1 MHLDITWLA
10 RKSRT
15 MQNENESGYLFSL
28 QDIEMSE
35 VDEVADPITL
45 SPKPPFIWPE
55 PRWHTGHARY
65 KNPIVKHD
73 QFIKSDLVAGFVVD
87 AGHGFAKFLRRISA
101 ERKDLR
107 IVIVLLVYPACET
120 RESHLTELLTI
131 TEELKPNCIELNI
144 LPVASNKG
152 LPPTVLQMH
161 DTKSGETWMSIGS
174 IGDLG
179 AAEWHLSSFNA
190 VFHPDGVLRSEW
202 RRWFEYI
209 RQRSTLLTPATAQ
222 IPALIPAVGDPEA
235 AALWEAYESFCSG
248 DPTAEQAE
256 VVVDAKTGE
265 VVVEK
270 ATEESKAQS
279 WDGGTT
285 ALDNLAQRLNEIYA
299 SGWLVTVD
307 ESTRIKPLAIP
318 VKAALLGQQSEQ
330 SLGAITRK
338 QSFTLDVLAEDV
350 AKEIE
355 KCRKVTDLIDL
366 VSYLLSKGN
375 RLLPAAAKALLE
387 KELEARNTNGIEKLT
402 GAVGGDVTKFVEGRK
417 TSITQDLNRMYRE
430 LGMGDTVPEDKLNTV
445 LAEIEQRLRNALG
458 TRVTPRATYNRI
470 AAPDLTGK
478 VPDENWSQ
486 PFSLMLRAARLMR
499 NAITDY
505 YFPRSFTKA
514 AFTQDEFMKA
524 MNILGDGIA
533 VSGDR
538 DKATE
543 QLKEIEE
550 IEQSTSSFKEKCHAL
565 WLIVSGESES
575 DSVALPASGPPTT

>member
-1 MHLDITWLA
+1 
-10 RKSRT
+10 
-15 MQNENESGYLFSL
+15 MQNENRIGYLFDL
-28 QDIEMSE
+28 GDLE
-35 VDEVADPITL
+35 VSKAVDATDLNTL

-55 PRWHTGHARY
+55 ARWHAGIAQYTTPILGHENFSKA
-65 KNPIVKHD
+65 
-73 QFIKSDLVAGFVVD
+73 DLVAGFVVD
-87 AGHGFAKFLRRISA
+87 ASDGFIEWLRRVST
-101 ERKDLR
+101 ERNDIR
-107 IVIVLLVYPACET
+107 IVIIIVVYPACET

-131 TEELKPNCIELNI
+131 TEELKPNCIEINI
-144 LPVASNKG
+144 LPVSSNKG

-161 DTKSGETWMSIGS
+161 DTNSGETWMSIGS

-209 RQRSTLLTPATAQ
+209 RQRSASLTPANAR
-222 IPALIPAVGDPEA
+222 IPELVRTVGDPA
-235 AALWEAYESFCSG
+235 AAELWDAYESLCSG
-248 DPTAEQAE
+248 DNTTAEQAV

-265 VVVEK
+265 VAVENGTK
-270 ATEESKAQS
+270 DGKAQP

-285 ALDNLAQRLNEIYA
+285 ALNELAQRLNEIYA

-330 SLGAITRK
+330 SVGAITRK
-338 QSFTLDVLAEDV
+338 QSFSLDVLAEEY

-375 RLLPAAAKALLE
+375 RLLPNAAKALLE
-387 KELEARNTNGIEKLT
+387 KELEARNTYGIEKLT
-402 GAVGGDVTKFVEGRK
+402 GAVGSDVTKFIEGRK
-417 TSITQDLNRMYRE
+417 TSIIQDLNRMYRE

-470 AAPDLTGK
+470 AAPALTSTA
-478 VPDENWSQ
+478 PDENWSQ
-486 PFSLMLRAARLMR
+486 VFSLMIRAARLMR
-499 NAITDY
+499 DAITDY
-505 YFPRSFTKA
+505 YFPRRFSSMDFK
-514 AFTQDEFMKA
+514 QDEFMKA
-524 MNILGDGIA
+524 MNILGDTMA
-533 VSGDR
+533 ESSDR
-538 DKATE
+538 DKASA
-543 QLKEIEE
+543 QLKAIDE
-550 IEQSTSSFKEKCHAL
+550 IEQSTSSFKEKCQAL
-565 WLIVSGESES
+565 WLLVSDE
-575 DSVALPASGPPTT
+575 AK